1 MENVMSSAESRLKMD
16 HTIQLSGAAGVL
28 EPTGS
33 ESRQKR
39 NTITPSQAESL
50 LSAEKRTL
58 EMMAN
63 GASLPEVLNDLCAA
77 IDAHSQTGASM
88 VCLMDPDGKQLIP
101 AAGPHVPT
109 AFTTAITPWP
119 IGPNRGSCGTAAFM
133 KQRVIISDISNDR
146 RWPDEA
152 RDLALNHRFCA
163 AWSEPLISKD
173 GEVLGTFC
181 VSYAEPRIPNNQ
193 DLELIEAASHI
204 ALIAIELERSHLAL
218 KNALIEIKDSENR
231 LRTIIDTIPALAWS
245 ARPDG
250 SAEFFNRRW
259 LDYAGLSAEEASDWG
274 WTVALHSEDRDR
286 LMDYWRQ
293 LLASGEAGES
303 EARLRRF
310 DGEYR
315 WFLFRAG
322 PLRNDS
328 GKIVQWYGT
337 NTDVEERKRAEE
349 ALRSNEQSL
358 RLIVDTIPGLVSTVN
373 AAGEVEL
380 INRQL
385 LEYFGKATEEL
396 KNWATSDTIHPDDL
410 PRMIDAWRRAF
421 EGGQPLDLE
430 IRSRRV
436 DGVYRWFNLRSRPQ
450 RDAEG
455 RIVRWFSLG
464 TDIDERKRAE
474 DELEKAF
481 DEIKRLKDSLHD
493 ENIVL
498 REQIDQVFMFEEIV
512 GTSPALKTVL
522 SSIVKVAPTDSTVL
536 ITGETGTGK
545 ELIARA
551 IHKGSRRAGQGF
563 ITVNCAAIPSSL
575 IASELF
581 GHEKGAFTGALL
593 RRQGRFELA
602 HSGTIFLDEIGELP
616 AETQIALLR
625 VLQER
630 QFERVGGSR
639 AIATDVRIIAAT
651 NRDLPVAIASG
662 TFRADLF
669 YRLNVFP
676 IDMPT
681 LRQRKEDIPMLVEY
695 FVKRYAE
702 KARKQISKIDKNT
715 LKLCESYHW
724 PGNIR
729 ELQNI
734 IERSVILCTGDT
746 FCVDEAWLSSP
757 EKPRL
762 HSSGPL
768 TQNVQNYE
776 KELIEAALAESNGKI
791 AGPNGAAAKLG
802 IPPSTLH
809 LKIKQLN
816 IKTNTIR

>member
-1 MENVMSSAESRLKMD
+1 MKSFLESHFKPESK
-16 HTIQLSGAAGVL
+16 Q
-28 EPTGS
+28 EPNAT
-33 ESRQKR
+33 
-39 NTITPSQAESL
+39 TPSDAEPL
-50 LSAEKRTL
+50 LVAERRTL

-63 GASLPEVLNDLCAA
+63 GASLSEVLNDLCAA
-77 IDAHSQTGASM
+77 MDAHAPPVASM
-88 VCLMDPDGKQLIP
+88 VCLMDPGGKQLLP
-101 AAGPHVPT
+101 CAGPRISE
-109 AFTTAITPWP
+109 AFTAAITPWP

-274 WTVALHSEDRDR
+274 WTVALHPEDRDR

-328 GKIVQWYGT
+328 GKIVKWYGT
-337 NTDVEERKRAEE
+337 NTDLEERKRAEE
-349 ALRSNEQSL
+349 AVRANEQNL
-358 RLIVDTIPGLVSTVN
+358 RLIVNTIPGLVSTVN

-385 LEYFGKATEEL
+385 LEYFGKTAGEL
-396 KNWATSDTIHPDDL
+396 KNWATSDAIHPDDL
-410 PRMIDAWRRAF
+410 PRMIDAWRRAS
-421 EGGQPLDLE
+421 ESGQPLDLE

-762 HSSGPL
+762 DSSGPL